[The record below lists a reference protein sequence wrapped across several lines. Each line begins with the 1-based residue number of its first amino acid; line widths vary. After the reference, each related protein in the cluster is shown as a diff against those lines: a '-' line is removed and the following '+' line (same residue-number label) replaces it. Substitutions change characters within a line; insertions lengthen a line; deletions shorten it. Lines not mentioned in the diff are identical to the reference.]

1 MWSYSFEIPTLLVIL
16 ILLVFYF
23 SRPRLPLKKNLL
35 FLQMIAIETL
45 VIIFD
50 IAASAADNNYQSVP
64 KWIVVNLNMFY
75 FIGFFTWSFVMFCF
89 SLSVT
94 RASIVL
100 KTYMKYI
107 LSTPFYLGII
117 FSLVSPFL
125 RLIFYVDDLGYHPG
139 ILYPYIYVV
148 GFSYALTSLFII
160 CRFRRAIPK
169 REFYTMVMYNN
180 ILIISLIVR
189 IAFPTTLL
197 MDTFVLI
204 DIIIVYLGFE
214 NPEYFLELRSTVF
227 NSTALREYIE
237 ENAGKMDYKVI
248 GIVVHRY
255 QVIREIYGANQTD
268 IGLSLIGKYLKQ
280 FFPKNKIFYNRKGR
294 FVVFVDP
301 KTDVEYACKNL
312 SKRFRMPW
320 KSEEAELYLT
330 PGFATIDLSGSDYT
344 ADEILGSMSRILEK
358 AGNSESGEIF
368 YISKEDVQK
377 NKTDTLVRRYL
388 ESAIDNNTVELYLQP
403 LVNRRGRIV
412 GAEAL
417 ARIKDFEGNII
428 PPGMFI
434 PLAESSGRINE
445 MGEQIF
451 EKTCSFMRYLMVENI
466 NLDWINV
473 NLSPIQF
480 VRTDLAERYSAI
492 AKKHKVDPGLIHLE
506 ITEESVVD
514 ESFMTSQI
522 QALGEKGFK
531 FVLDDYGTGYSNLSR
546 LKKCPFINIKLDKSL
561 VWGYDKNPDVIL
573 PNMVSTF
580 KSMGFGITAE
590 GIENTKMED
599 EMKEIGCDY
608 LQGFLYSKPIPT
620 SEFIK
625 LFNRR

>member
-204 DIIIVYLGFE
+204 DIIIVYLAFE

-227 NSTALREYIE
+227 NSIALREYIE
-237 ENAGKMDYKVI
+237 ENTGKMDYKVI

-255 QVIREIYGANQTD
+255 QVIREIYGAGQTD
-268 IGLSLIGKYLKQ
+268 AGLNMIGKYLNQLFHKD
-280 FFPKNKIFYNRKGR
+280 KIFYNRKGR
-294 FVVFVDP
+294 FVVFVDS
-301 KTDVEYACKNL
+301 KTDVEYACRTI
-312 SKRFRMPW
+312 SRRFSQVW
-320 KSEEAELYLT
+320 KSDEAELYLT
-330 PGFATIDLSGSDYT
+330 AGFATMELKGTEYSV
-344 ADEILGSMSRILEK
+344 DEILGAFSRVMEK
-358 AGNSESGEIF
+358 AGNSEGGEVF

-377 NKTDTLVRRYL
+377 NKTDTQIRRYL
-388 ESAIDNNTVELYLQP
+388 ESAIDNNTVELYIQP
-403 LVNRRGRIV
+403 LVNRRGTIV
-412 GAEAL
+412 GAESL
-417 ARIKDFEGNII
+417 ARIKDFDGNII

-451 EKTCSFMRYLMVENI
+451 EKTCSFMRYLKAENLY
-466 NLDWINV
+466 LDWINV
-473 NLSPIQF
+473 NLSPVQF
-480 VRTDLAERYSAI
+480 VRTDLADRYASI
-492 AKKHKVDPGLIHLE
+492 ARKYRVDPELIHLE

-514 ESFMTSQI
+514 EMFMNNQI
-522 QALGEKGFK
+522 QGMGEKGFK

-546 LKKCPFINIKLDKSL
+546 LKTIPFINIKLDKSL
-561 VWGYDKNPDVIL
+561 VWGYDKEPDAIL
-573 PNMVSTF
+573 PNMISTF

-590 GIENTKMED
+590 GIENSKMED
-599 EMKEIGCDY
+599 EMKEMGCDY
-608 LQGFLYSKPIPT
+608 FQGFKYSKPIPS
-620 SEFIK
+620 SEFFEM
-625 LFNRR
+625 LSRR

>member
-1 MWSYSFEIPTLLVIL
+1 WQVFDTL
-16 ILLVFYF
+16 
-23 SRPRLPLKKNLL
+23 
-35 FLQMIAIETL
+35 
-45 VIIFD
+45 
-50 IAASAADNNYQSVP
+50 
-64 KWIVVNLNMFY
+64 
-75 FIGFFTWSFVMFCF
+75 
-89 SLSVT
+89 
-94 RASIVL
+94 
-100 KTYMKYI
+100 
-107 LSTPFYLGII
+107 
-117 FSLVSPFL
+117 SPFL
-125 RLIFYVDDLGYHPG
+125 RLLFYVDESGFHYG

-148 GFSYALTSLFII
+148 GFSYAITSLILLRYFHKDM
-160 CRFRRAIPK
+160 PK
-169 REFYTMVMYNN
+169 RESYCMVLYNI
-180 ILIISLIVR
+180 ILIASLIVR
-189 IAFPTTLL
+189 MALPTTLL

-227 NSTALREYIE
+227 NSIALREYIE

-255 QVIREIYGANQTD
+255 QVIREVYGANQTD
-268 IGLSLIGKYLKQ
+268 VGLSLIGKYLKQ

-312 SKRFRMPW
+312 SKRFRKPW

-330 PGFATIDLSGSDYT
+330 PGFVTIDLSENDYT
-344 ADEILGSMSRILEK
+344 ADEILGSMSRIFEK

-368 YISKEDVQK
+368 YISKADVQK

-451 EKTCSFMRYLMVENI
+451 EKTCSFMRYLMAENI

-473 NLSPIQF
+473 NLSPVQF

-561 VWGYDKNPDVIL
+561 VWGYDKEPDVIL

-599 EMKEIGCDY
+599 DMKGIGCDY
-608 LQGFLYSKPIPT
+608 LQGYLYSKPIPT

-625 LFNRR
+625 LFNRM

>member
-1 MWSYSFEIPTLLVIL
+1 MWSYSFEIPTLLVML

-23 SRPRLPLKKNLL
+23 SRPRLLLKKNLL
-35 FLQMIAIETL
+35 FIQMIAIETL

-50 IAASAADNNYQSVP
+50 IAASVADNNYQTVP
-64 KWIVVNLNMFY
+64 KWLVDNLNMIY
-75 FIGFFTWSFVMFCF
+75 FIGFFTRAFVMFCLT
-89 SLSVT
+89 LSVT
-94 RASIVL
+94 RASIIL
-100 KTYMKYI
+100 KPYI
-107 LSTPFYLGII
+107 RHILRIPFYFGIVV
-117 FSLVSPFL
+117 SLLSPFL
-125 RLIFYVDDLGYHPG
+125 RLLFYVDESGFHYG

-148 GFSYALTSLFII
+148 GFSYAITSLII
-160 CRFRRAIPK
+160 LRYFHKVIPK
-169 REFYTMVMYNN
+169 REYYCMFLYNI
-180 ILIISLIVR
+180 ILIVSLIVR
-189 IAFPTTLL
+189 MALPTTLL

-227 NSTALREYIE
+227 NSIALREYIE

-255 QVIREIYGANQTD
+255 QVIREVYGANQTD
-268 IGLSLIGKYLKQ
+268 VGLSLIGKYLKQ

-301 KTDVEYACKNL
+301 KTDVEYACKNI
-312 SKRFRMPW
+312 SKRFRKPW

-330 PGFATIDLSGSDYT
+330 PGFVTIDLSQNDYT
-344 ADEILGSMSRILEK
+344 ADEILGSMSKIFEE

-377 NKTDTLVRRYL
+377 NKTDILVRRYL

-451 EKTCSFMRYLMVENI
+451 EKTCSFMRHLMEENI

-473 NLSPIQF
+473 NLSPVQF

-522 QALGEKGFK
+522 QALGEKEFK

-561 VWGYDKNPDVIL
+561 VWGYDKEPDVIL

-599 EMKEIGCDY
+599 EMKGIGCDY

-625 LFNRR
+625 LFNQR

>member
-1 MWSYSFEIPTLLVIL
+1 MWSYSFEIPTLLVML

-23 SRPRLPLKKNLL
+23 SRPRLLLKKNLL
-35 FLQMIAIETL
+35 FIQMIAIETF

-50 IAASAADNNYQSVP
+50 IAASVADNNYQTVP
-64 KWIVVNLNMFY
+64 KWLVDNLNMIY
-75 FIGFFTWSFVMFCF
+75 FIGFFTRAFVMYCLT
-89 SLSVT
+89 LSVT
-94 RASIVL
+94 RASIIL
-100 KTYMKYI
+100 KPYI
-107 LSTPFYLGII
+107 RHILRIPFYLGIVM
-117 FSLVSPFL
+117 SLLSPFL
-125 RLIFYVDDLGYHPG
+125 RLLFYVDESGFHYG

-148 GFSYALTSLFII
+148 GFSYAITSLII
-160 CRFRRAIPK
+160 LRYFHKVIPK
-169 REFYTMVMYNN
+169 REYYCMFLYNI
-180 ILIISLIVR
+180 ILIVSLIVR
-189 IAFPTTLL
+189 IALPTTLI

-214 NPEYFLELRSTVF
+214 NPEYFLDLKSTVF
-227 NSTALREYIE
+227 NSIALREYIE

-255 QVIREIYGANQTD
+255 QVIREVYGANQTD
-268 IGLSLIGKYLKQ
+268 VGLSLIGKYLKQ

-312 SKRFRMPW
+312 SKRFRKPW

-330 PGFATIDLSGSDYT
+330 PGFVTIDLSGNDYT
-344 ADEILGSMSRILEK
+344 ADEILGSMSRIFEK

-403 LVNRRGRIV
+403 LVNRKGMIV

-451 EKTCSFMRYLMVENI
+451 EKTCSFMRHLMEENI

-473 NLSPIQF
+473 NLSPVQF

-522 QALGEKGFK
+522 QALGEKEFK

-561 VWGYDKNPDVIL
+561 VWGYDKEPDVIL

-599 EMKEIGCDY
+599 EMKGIGCDY
-608 LQGFLYSKPIPT
+608 LQGYLYSKPIPT

-625 LFNRR
+625 LFNRM

>member
-1 MWSYSFEIPTLLVIL
+1 MWSYSFEIPTLLVML

-23 SRPRLPLKKNLL
+23 SRPRLLLKKNLL
-35 FLQMIAIETL
+35 FIQMIAIETF

-50 IAASAADNNYQSVP
+50 IAASVADNNYQTVP
-64 KWIVVNLNMFY
+64 KWLVDNLNMIY
-75 FIGFFTWSFVMFCF
+75 FIGFFTRAFVMYCLT
-89 SLSVT
+89 LSVT
-94 RASIVL
+94 RASIIL
-100 KTYMKYI
+100 KPYI
-107 LSTPFYLGII
+107 RHILRIPFYLGIVM
-117 FSLVSPFL
+117 SLLSPFL
-125 RLIFYVDDLGYHPG
+125 RLLFYVDESGFHYG

-148 GFSYALTSLFII
+148 GFSYAITSLII
-160 CRFRRAIPK
+160 LRYFHKVIPK
-169 REFYTMVMYNN
+169 REYYCMFLYNI
-180 ILIISLIVR
+180 ILIVSLIVR
-189 IAFPTTLL
+189 IALPTTLI

-214 NPEYFLELRSTVF
+214 NPEYFLDLKSTVF
-227 NSTALREYIE
+227 NSIALREYIE

-255 QVIREIYGANQTD
+255 QVIREVYGANQTD
-268 IGLSLIGKYLKQ
+268 VGLSLIGKYLKQ

-312 SKRFRMPW
+312 SKRFRKPW

-330 PGFATIDLSGSDYT
+330 PGFVTIDLSGNDYT
-344 ADEILGSMSRILEK
+344 ADEILGSMSRIFEK

-403 LVNRRGRIV
+403 LVNRKGMIV

-451 EKTCSFMRYLMVENI
+451 EKTCSFMRHLMEENI

-473 NLSPIQF
+473 NLSPVQF

-522 QALGEKGFK
+522 QALGEKEFK

-561 VWGYDKNPDVIL
+561 VWGYNKEPDVIL

-599 EMKEIGCDY
+599 DMKGIGCDY
-608 LQGFLYSKPIPT
+608 LQGYLYSKPIPT

-625 LFNRR
+625 LFNRM

>member
-1 MWSYSFEIPTLLVIL
+1 MWSYSFEIPTLLVML
-16 ILLVFYF
+16 ILLIFYF
-23 SRPRLPLKKNLL
+23 SRPRLPLKKNIL
-35 FLQMIAIETL
+35 FIQMIAIETL

-50 IAASAADNNYQSVP
+50 IAASVADNNYQVVP
-64 KWIVVNLNMFY
+64 KWIVDNLNMFY
-75 FIGFFTWSFVMFCF
+75 FIGFFTRSFVMFCF

-107 LSTPFYLGII
+107 LSTPFYLGVV

-125 RLIFYVDDLGYHPG
+125 RLIFYVDDLGYHSG
-139 ILYPYIYVV
+139 VLYPYIYVV

-160 CRFRRAIPK
+160 CRFRKAIPK

-180 ILIISLIVR
+180 ILIISLLVR

-204 DIIIVYLGFE
+204 DIIIVYLAFE

-227 NSTALREYIE
+227 NSKALREFIE
-237 ENAGKMDYKVI
+237 ENTGKMDYKVI

-255 QVIREIYGANQTD
+255 QVIREIYGAGQTD
-268 IGLSLIGKYLKQ
+268 AGLNMIGKYLNQ
-280 FFPKNKIFYNRKGR
+280 LFPKDKIFYNRKGR
-294 FVVFVDP
+294 FVVFVDS
-301 KTDVEYACKNL
+301 KTDVEYACRTI
-312 SKRFRMPW
+312 SRRFSQVW
-320 KSEEAELYLT
+320 KSDEAELYLT
-330 PGFATIDLSGSDYT
+330 AGFATMELKGTEYSV
-344 ADEILGSMSRILEK
+344 DEILGAFSRVMEK

-377 NKTDTLVRRYL
+377 NKKDTQIRRYL

-403 LVNRRGRIV
+403 LVNRRGTIV

-417 ARIKDFEGNII
+417 ARIKDFDGNII

-451 EKTCSFMRYLMVENI
+451 EKTCSFMRYLKAENL

-473 NLSPIQF
+473 NLSPVQF
-480 VRTDLAERYSAI
+480 VRTDLADRYASI
-492 AKKHKVDPGLIHLE
+492 ARKYRVDPELIHLE

-514 ESFMTSQI
+514 EVFMNNQI

-546 LKKCPFINIKLDKSL
+546 LKTIPFINIKLDKSL
-561 VWGYDKNPDVIL
+561 VWGYDKEPDAIL

-590 GIENTKMED
+590 GIENSKMED

-608 LQGFLYSKPIPT
+608 FQGFKYSKPIPS
-620 SEFIK
+620 SEFFEM
-625 LFNRR
+625 LSRR